1 MAGRLRERF
10 AYRLERLFV
19 RGAQYRLALIAAG
32 IGLLSVAGGVLVLAL
47 GSGFD
52 DVGAAVW
59 WAFLRLTDPGYL
71 GDDVGTVNR
80 VVSTALTVAGYVVFL
95 GALVAVMTQWLDAR
109 MKRLEAGLT
118 PVARNDH
125 VLVLGWTNRTDTVV
139 EELLRSEE
147 RVRRFLRRHGTRDL
161 HVVVMADQV
170 DATRLQDLR
179 DAVGDAWDE
188 SRVTLRS
195 GSSLRLEHLAR
206 VDYLNAAAVIV
217 PGTEFGGGGVGQM
230 DARTVKTLLSLGSEP
245 EGGRRPETDELPLT
259 VAEVFDARKVPV
271 ARRAYRGELELV
283 ASDAVVSRLLAQN
296 ARHPGLSRVYNRI
309 LSHGEG
315 AEIFLRRHPELG
327 GRRFEDVA
335 LAFDGAVLMGVVR
348 REAGR
353 GSDGTSGVGRGE
365 ARDGGTGADGARGRS
380 AGPAPGGGPRGSSL
394 VPRLN
399 PPAGFELE
407 ADDWLVFLTESYG
420 GAELPGELPETGPPR
435 GEPTAAGADGGGRS
449 VLVLGWNHKVPV
461 LLEEFGSYRG
471 ERFEVRV
478 LSTVPA
484 AERRAATERY
494 EVPDDRVTVEQVE
507 GDFTDLSVLREA
519 RPGERDVVMLVGSD
533 RLETEEESD
542 ARSIVGSL
550 LLDELVDER
559 GGPARIL
566 ELLDPENVPLVEESR
581 GEVMISPLILS
592 HMLAH
597 VALRP
602 ELRAVFEEL
611 FTVGGAEITFRPLA
625 EYGPDAAGTA
635 GGGDVE
641 DAVADGAS
649 GQAPRTFGELQR
661 AAFARGEIALG
672 VRSGPGARGTHLNPP
687 PETPLPPDGEG
698 SAVTLVTY

>member
-1 MAGRLRERF
+1 MARRLWDRF
-10 AYRLERLFV
+10 TYRLERLVV

-32 IGLLSVAGGVLVLAL
+32 IGLISVLGGALVLAV

-52 DVGAAVW
+52 DFGAALW

-80 VVSTALTVAGYVVFL
+80 IVSTVLTVAGYVVFL

-109 MKRLEAGLT
+109 MERLEAGLT

-125 VLVLGWTNRTDTVV
+125 VLVLGWTNRTDVVV

-161 HVVVMADQV
+161 HVVVMAEHV
-170 DATRLQDLR
+170 DASLLQDLR

-195 GSSLRLEHLAR
+195 GNPLRLEHLAR

-217 PGTEFGGGGVGQM
+217 PGTEFGGGVGQM
-230 DARTVKTLLSLGSEP
+230 DTRTVKTLLSLGSEP
-245 EGGRRPETDELPLT
+245 EGGRRPDADELPLT
-259 VAEVFDARKVPV
+259 VAEIFDVRKVPV

-296 ARHPGLSRVYNRI
+296 VRHPGLSHVYNEI

-315 AEIFLRRHPELG
+315 AEIFLRRHPDLA
-327 GRRFEDVA
+327 GRRFEEVA

-348 REAGR
+348 REAGAA
-353 GSDGTSGVGRGE
+353 GDG
-365 ARDGGTGADGARGRS
+365 DGPGAEGAAGARADTPAGRKS
-380 AGPAPGGGPRGSSL
+380 PQL

-399 PPAGFELE
+399 PPPGFELE
-407 ADDWLVFLTESYG
+407 ADDWLVFLTEGYS
-420 GAELPGELPETGPPR
+420 GAELPGRLPETAPPR
-435 GEPTAAGADGGGRS
+435 GEPGLADADDGGRS
-449 VLVLGWNHKVPV
+449 VLVLGWNHKMPV

-471 ERFEVRV
+471 ERYEVVV
-478 LSTVPA
+478 LSTVSV
-484 AERRAATERY
+484 AERRAAMERY
-494 EVPDDRVTVEQVE
+494 EIPPDRVAVDQVE
-507 GDFTDLSVLREA
+507 GDFTDHAVLRDA
-519 RPGERDVVMLVGSD
+519 RPGEHDVVMLVGSD

-542 ARSIVGSL
+542 ARSILGSL

-559 GGPARIL
+559 GGPERIL

-581 GEVMISPLILS
+581 GEVLISPLVLS

-625 EYGPDAAGTA
+625 EYADGARESGGVA
-635 GGGDVE
+635 GGGAPGDGRE
-641 DAVADGAS
+641 SDGGAS
-649 GQAPRTFGELQR
+649 GAAAGEGPSTFGELQR
-661 AAFARGEIALG
+661 AAQARGEIALG
-672 VRSGPGARGTHLNPP
+672 VRTGPGARGTDLNPP
-687 PETPLPPDGEG
+687 PDTPLPADGEG

>member
-1 MAGRLRERF
+1 MARRLRERL

-32 IGLLSVAGGVLVLAL
+32 IGLISVLGGALVLAL

-52 DVGAAVW
+52 DFGAAVW

-80 VVSTALTVAGYVVFL
+80 TVSTVLTVAGYVVFL
-95 GALVAVMTQWLDAR
+95 GALVAVMTQWLNAR
-109 MKRLEAGLT
+109 MERLEAGLT

-170 DATRLQDLR
+170 DANRLQDLR

-195 GSSLRLEHLAR
+195 GSPLRLEHLAR
-206 VDYLNAAAVIV
+206 VDYLNAAAAIV

-245 EGGRRPETDELPLT
+245 EGGRRPDPGELPLT
-259 VAEVFDARKVPV
+259 VAEVFDVRKVPV
-271 ARRAYRGELELV
+271 ARRAYRGDLELV

-296 ARHPGLSRVYNRI
+296 VRHPGLSHVYNEI
-309 LSHGEG
+309 LSHGDG
-315 AEIFLRRHPELG
+315 AEIFLRGHPELE

-335 LAFDGAVLMGVVR
+335 LAFDGAVLLGVVR
-348 REAGR
+348 REAGA
-353 GSDGTSGVGRGE
+353 G
-365 ARDGGTGADGARGRS
+365 DGGTDAPDPERRS
-380 AGPAPGGGPRGSSL
+380 VDPAPGGRPHGSPL

-399 PPAGFELE
+399 PPPGFELE
-407 ADDWLVFLTESYG
+407 ADDWLVFLTEGYA
-420 GAELPGELPETGPPR
+420 GAELPERLPESGPPR
-435 GEPTAAGADGGGRS
+435 GEPGHAGTDGGRRS

-484 AERRAATERY
+484 EERRAATDRY
-494 EVPDDRVTVEQVE
+494 DVPEDRVSVEQLE
-507 GDFTDLSVLREA
+507 GDFTDLGALGDA
-519 RPGERDVVMLVGSD
+519 GPAGHDVVMLVGSD

-550 LLDELVDER
+550 LLDELLDGEP
-559 GGPARIL
+559 GGPERIL

-581 GEVMISPLILS
+581 GEVLISPLILS

-625 EYGPDAAGTA
+625 EYAED
-635 GGGDVE
+635 GGG
-641 DAVADGAS
+641 ATPS
-649 GQAPRTFGELQR
+649 SFGELQR
-661 AAFARGEIALG
+661 AAHARGEIALG
-672 VRSGPGARGTHLNPP
+672 VRTGPGARGTHLNPP
-687 PETPLPPDGEG
+687 PDTTLPRDGDG

>member
-1 MAGRLRERF
+1 MARRLLERL

-32 IGLLSVAGGVLVLAL
+32 IGLISVLGGVLVLAL

-52 DVGAAVW
+52 DFGAAVW

-80 VVSTALTVAGYVVFL
+80 TVSTVLTVAGYVVFL

-109 MKRLEAGLT
+109 MERLEAGLT

-147 RVRRFLRRHGTRDL
+147 RVRRFLRRHGARDL
-161 HVVVMADQV
+161 HVVVMAERV
-170 DATRLQDLR
+170 NATRLQDLR

-195 GSSLRLEHLAR
+195 GSPLRLEHLAR

-217 PGTEFGGGGVGQM
+217 PGTEFGEGGVGQM

-245 EGGRRPETDELPLT
+245 EGGRRPEAGELPLT
-259 VAEVFDARKVPV
+259 VAEVFDVRKVPV
-271 ARRAYRGELELV
+271 ARRAYRGGLELV

-296 ARHPGLSRVYNRI
+296 VRHPGLSRVYNEI

-315 AEIFLRRHPELG
+315 AEIFLRRHPELD

-335 LAFDGAVLMGVVR
+335 LAFEGAVLLGVVR
-348 REAGR
+348 GEDGGAPGVAAGR
-353 GSDGTSGVGRGE
+353 GG
-365 ARDGGTGADGARGRS
+365 GADLA
-380 AGPAPGGGPRGSSL
+380 
-394 VPRLN
+394 PRLN
-399 PPAGFELE
+399 PPPGFELE
-407 ADDWLVFLTESYG
+407 ADDWLVFLTEGYG
-420 GAELPGELPETGPPR
+420 GAELPERLPETGPPR
-435 GEPTAAGADGGGRS
+435 GEPGHAGTDGGRRS

-471 ERFEVRV
+471 ERFEVRA
-478 LSTVPA
+478 LSTAPA
-484 AERRAATERY
+484 DERRAATVRY
-494 EVPDDRVTVEQVE
+494 ELPEDRVSVEQLE
-507 GDFTDLSVLREA
+507 GDFTDLEVLRDA
-519 RPGERDVVMLVGSD
+519 RPSEHDVVMLVGSD

-550 LLDELVDER
+550 LLDELLD
-559 GGPARIL
+559 GGPGGPERIL

-602 ELRAVFEEL
+602 ELRTVFEEL

-625 EYGPDAAGTA
+625 EYAEDGGEGP
-635 GGGDVE
+635 
-641 DAVADGAS
+641 S
-649 GQAPRTFGELQR
+649 TFGELQR
-661 AAFARGEIALG
+661 AAHARGEIALG
-672 VRSGPGARGTHLNPP
+672 VRTGPGARGTHLNPP
-687 PETPLPPDGEG
+687 PDMTLPQGGEG